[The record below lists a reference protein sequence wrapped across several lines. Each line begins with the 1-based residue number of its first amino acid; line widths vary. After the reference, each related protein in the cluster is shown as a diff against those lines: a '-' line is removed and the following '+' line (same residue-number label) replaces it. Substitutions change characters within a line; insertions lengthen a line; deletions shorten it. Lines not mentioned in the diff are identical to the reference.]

1 MDPTIRE
8 LLTTLAIPALLLVVL
23 GFLIGAAVGSCRC
36 GTGWQEAA
44 TEAGV
49 AEWRVDP
56 KTGATEFVWIKCQEV
71 GL

>member
-1 MDPTIRE
+1 MLPTAAEVLI
-8 LLTTLAIPALLLVVL
+8 TLAMPVLLLFVL
-23 GFLIGAAVGSCRC
+23 GFLIGAAVSSHRC